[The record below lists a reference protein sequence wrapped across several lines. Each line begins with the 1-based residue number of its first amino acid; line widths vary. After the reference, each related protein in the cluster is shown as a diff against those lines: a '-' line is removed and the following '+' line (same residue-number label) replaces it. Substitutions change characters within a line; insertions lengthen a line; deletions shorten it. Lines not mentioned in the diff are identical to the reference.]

1 MNKKTLSEIDFYR
14 IRDEI
19 ADYCVSQEGKKIL
32 LEREPFKNPSEI
44 EKQKKIRKE

>member
-19 ADYCVSQEGKKIL
+19 ADYCVSQEGKKNTFRTGTI
-32 LEREPFKNPSEI
+32 
-44 EKQKKIRKE
+44 